1 LEAKHCCQQIY
12 TGNAEGDTVGAV
24 FRVAAIIRVAAL
36 FGALKIIFSDL
47 FFLHDNLQ
55 VVKIQN
61 QKKNFEIFFF
71 LWPFFELKVKT
82 AVFLKLAAAAAVND
96 LEQ

>member
-1 LEAKHCCQQIY
+1 MY
-12 TGNAEGDTVGAV
+12 STVGAV

-47 FFLHDNLQ
+47 YFLHDNLQ

-61 QKKNFEIFFF
+61 QNKKFEFFF
-71 LWPFFELKVKT
+71 VAFFELKVKT
-82 AVFLKLAAAAAVND
+82 AVFLKMAAAAAVVD

>member
-1 LEAKHCCQQIY
+1 MTPYLS
-12 TGNAEGDTVGAV
+12 TVGAV
-24 FRVAAIIRVAAL
+24 FRVAAIIRVTTL

-61 QKKNFEIFFF
+61 QKKHFEIFF

-82 AVFLKLAAAAAVND
+82 AVFLKLAAAATVVD